1 MNLNEEEIMKSLNS
15 CLTSIPPT
23 NKSSKDFISL
33 LQSNSLFKIF
43 TQDISQPLVLFRLL
57 GVIEFGITVEQA
69 ENEYGI
75 NLNQMNLDLARAV
88 NMGKTHHLAI
98 PIQLEDSVICI
109 GVAIGDEFQ
118 TIVPALIESA
128 ERLKN
133 NYFMGVKTCKC
144 GW

>member
-1 MNLNEEEIMKSLNS
+1 MKSLNT
-15 CLTSIPPT
+15 CLTPT
-23 NKSSKDFISL
+23 PLMNKSSKCFVSL
-33 LQSNSLFKIF
+33 LNSNSLFQIF
-43 TQDISQPLVLFRLL
+43 TQDTNQPLVLFRLV
-57 GVIEFGITVEQA
+57 GVVEFGITVEQA

-75 NLNQMNLDLARAV
+75 NLNQMNVDLARAV

-98 PIQLEDSVICI
+98 PIQLEDNAICI
-109 GVAIGDEFQ
+109 GVAIDEKFES
-118 TIVPALIESA
+118 IIPALIESA